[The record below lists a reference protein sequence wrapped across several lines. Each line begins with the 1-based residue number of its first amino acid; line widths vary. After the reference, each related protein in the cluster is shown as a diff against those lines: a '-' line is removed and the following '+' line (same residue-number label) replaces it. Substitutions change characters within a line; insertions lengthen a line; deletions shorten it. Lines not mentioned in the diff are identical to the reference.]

1 MSGHVSLLTA
11 TKIPTLTIKPMISQN
26 LRQTILESV
35 NLARERQHEYV
46 GLEHLLFALLE
57 DPNAG
62 PILKALAN
70 TDALRNDIE
79 TLLAELAVVPVDP
92 RFELE
97 TVATVSFERVIQRA
111 EYQMQAAGR
120 PEAHGGNVL
129 AAIFDEP
136 NSKACML
143 LESYGLQK
151 LDITSALANGLA
163 IPAHKSDRPKEKVDS
178 PNGPAGDAVSVD
190 QNPLEA
196 YCTDLTK
203 LAKEN
208 KLDPVIGREHEL
220 SRMLQILSRRN
231 KNNPLLVGDPGVGKT
246 ALIEGLAQRVING
259 NVPEAIQD
267 GNVYSLDMG
276 NLLAGTRY
284 RGDFEERLKAVIK
297 ELQAQPKAILFI
309 DEIHTVVGA
318 GAVSG
323 GSMDASNMLKP
334 ALAKGLRCIGATTF
348 QEYKI
353 IEKDRALYRRFQ
365 KVDVLEP
372 SHSDAIKILE
382 GLKSRLENHHGLEY
396 SQPALETAV
405 KLASRHLSDRRLP
418 DSALDV
424 LDEAG
429 AAQALITKE
438 KRKKRIGVS
447 DIEATIAKIA
457 RIPAKAV
464 SSDDRGKLATLE
476 AELSQAVFGQAKAV
490 AEVSSSIKLA
500 RSGLRDPNK
509 PIGNF
514 LFAGPTGVGKTELS
528 KQLAQQLG
536 IAFLRFDMS
545 EYMEKHTVSRLIGAP
560 PGYVGFDQGGLLTDA
575 IAKDP
580 HAVLLLD
587 EIEKAHPDLYNIL
600 LQVMDYGK
608 LTDHNGKQV
617 DFRSVILIM
626 TTNAGAAEASQ
637 TAIGFTDAL
646 RTGESDAAIKRMFT
660 PEFRNRLDAV
670 VQFAPLHQNVML
682 NIVGKFVKELEAQ
695 LSERKVKLLVSDE
708 ARDWLSKKG
717 YDPLYGARPLARVI
731 QDELKKPLSD
741 ELLFGKLKNGGS
753 VQVVLQENKLAF
765 EFIS

>member
-1 MSGHVSLLTA
+1 
-11 TKIPTLTIKPMISQN
+11 MISQN
-26 LRQTILESV
+26 LRQTLLNSV

-46 GLEHLLFALLE
+46 GLEHLLYSLLD
-57 DPNAG
+57 DPDAG
-62 PILKALAN
+62 PLLRN
-70 TDALRNDIE
+70 LTDPEALRNDVE
-79 TLLAELAVVPVDP
+79 GLLST
-92 RFELE
+92 LE
-97 TVATVSFERVIQRA
+97 TVPTDSQFEVETMATISFERVIQRA

-136 NSKACML
+136 MTQACLL
-143 LESYGLQK
+143 LERYGITK

-163 IPAHKSDRPKEKVDS
+163 IPANKNKKPEPVEGS

-190 QNPLEA
+190 ASPLEA
-196 YCTDLTK
+196 YCTDLTA
-203 LAKEN
+203 LARDK

-220 SRMLQILSRRN
+220 TRILQILSRRN

-246 ALIEGLAQRVING
+246 ALVEGLAQRVIAG
-259 NVPEAIQD
+259 TVPEALQD

-284 RGDFEERLKAVIK
+284 RGDFEERMKAVIK
-297 ELQAQPKAILFI
+297 ELQEQPRAILFI

-334 ALAKGLRCIGATTF
+334 ALSKGLRCIGATTF

-372 SHSDAIKILE
+372 SHADAVKILE
-382 GLKSRLENHHGLEY
+382 GLKSRLEAHHKLEY

-429 AAQALITKE
+429 ASQALVAKD
-438 KRKKRIGVS
+438 KRKKRIGVA

-476 AELSQAVFGQAKAV
+476 QDLSNSVFGQAKAV
-490 AEVSSSIKLA
+490 GEVTSSIKLA

-536 IAFLRFDMS
+536 IAFIRFDMS

-587 EIEKAHPDLYNIL
+587 EIEKAHPDLFNIL

-608 LTDHNGKQV
+608 LTDHNGKQI

-626 TTNAGAAEASQ
+626 TTNAGAAEANQ

-646 RTGESDAAIKRMFT
+646 RTGESEAAIKRLFT

-670 VQFAPLHQNVML
+670 VSFVSLQKEVML
-682 NIVGKFVKELEAQ
+682 SIVAKFIKELETQ

-708 ARDWLSKKG
+708 ARDYLAKKG
-717 YDPLYGARPLARVI
+717 YDPLYGARPLARLI

-753 VQVVLQENKLAF
+753 IEVVLKEEKLAF
-765 EFIS
+765 EFKS

>member
-1 MSGHVSLLTA
+1 
-11 TKIPTLTIKPMISQN
+11 MISQN
-26 LRQTILESV
+26 LRQTLLNSV
-35 NLARERQHEYV
+35 NLARDRQHEYV
-46 GLEHLLFALLE
+46 GLEHLLYSLLD
-57 DPNAG
+57 DPDAG
-62 PILKALAN
+62 PILKSFVN
-70 TDALRNDIE
+70 TEAFKHDLEHLLSELE
-79 TLLAELAVVPVDP
+79 TMPQDP
-92 RFELE
+92 RFEVE
-97 TVATVSFERVIQRA
+97 TVATISFERVIQRA

-136 NSKACML
+136 MTQACIL
-143 LESYGLQK
+143 LEKYGLSK
-151 LDITSALANGLA
+151 LDITSALANTLA
-163 IPAHKSDRPKEKVDS
+163 IPASKKKQPVEGS
-178 PNGPAGDAVSVD
+178 PHGPAGDAVSVD
-190 QNPLEA
+190 ADPLEA
-196 YCTDLTK
+196 YCTNLTA
-203 LAKEN
+203 LAKEHQ
-208 KLDPVIGREHEL
+208 LDPMIGRDHEL
-220 SRMLQILSRRN
+220 TRILQILSRRN

-246 ALIEGLAQRVING
+246 ALVEGLAQRIVEG
-259 NVPEAIQD
+259 QVPESLAQA
-267 GNVYSLDMG
+267 NLYALDMG
-276 NLLAGTRY
+276 SLLAGTRY

-297 ELQAQPKAILFI
+297 ELQQQPRAILFI

-334 ALAKGLRCIGATTF
+334 ALSKGLRCIGATTF

-372 SHSDAIKILE
+372 SHEDTVKILE
-382 GLKSRLENHHGLEY
+382 GLKPRLEKHHKLEY
-396 SQPALETAV
+396 SQSALEAAV

-429 AAQALITKE
+429 ASQALLSKD
-438 KRKKRIGVS
+438 KRKKRIGIA

-457 RIPAKAV
+457 RIPTKAV
-464 SSDDRGKLATLE
+464 SSDDRSKLATLE
-476 AELSQAVFGQAKAV
+476 KDLAHTVFGQEKAV
-490 AEVSSSIKLA
+490 KEVSSSIKLA

-528 KQLAQQLG
+528 KQLAQHLG

-575 IAKDP
+575 IAKEP

-587 EIEKAHPDLYNIL
+587 EIEKAHPDLFNIL

-637 TAIGFTDAL
+637 QAIGFGEGL
-646 RTGESDAAIKRMFT
+646 RTGESEAAIKRMFT
-660 PEFRNRLDAV
+660 PEFRNRLDAII
-670 VQFAPLHQNVML
+670 QFDQLKPEIML
-682 NIVGKFVKELEAQ
+682 SIVDKFVTEIKGQ
-695 LSERKVKLLVSDE
+695 LSERKVSLSLSSE
-708 ARDWLSKKG
+708 AREWLGKKG

-741 ELLFGKLKNGGS
+741 ELLFGKLRNGGR
-753 VQVVLQENKLAF
+753 VNVALDKDKLQ
-765 EFIS
+765 FIFAS

>member
-1 MSGHVSLLTA
+1 
-11 TKIPTLTIKPMISQN
+11 MISQN
-26 LRQTILESV
+26 LRQTLLNSV

-46 GLEHLLFALLE
+46 GLEHLLSSLLD
-57 DPNAG
+57 DPDAR
-62 PILKALAN
+62 PLLRALAN
-70 TDALRNDIE
+70 TEALKGDVDQLLSELE
-79 TLLAELAVVPVDP
+79 TVPQDP
-92 RFELE
+92 RFEVE
-97 TVATVSFERVIQRA
+97 TMATISFERVIQRA

-136 NSKACML
+136 MTQAYML
-143 LESYGLQK
+143 LERYGITK

-163 IPAHKSDRPKEKVDS
+163 VPTHKGKKAEPVDGS

-190 QNPLEA
+190 QHPLEA
-196 YCTDLTK
+196 YCTNLTA
-203 LAKEN
+203 LAREK

-220 SRMLQILSRRN
+220 TRILQILSRRS

-246 ALIEGLAQRVING
+246 ALAEGLAQRVVAST
-259 NVPEAIQD
+259 VPEDLQG
-267 GNVYSLDMG
+267 GNVYALDMG
-276 NLLAGTRY
+276 SLLAGTRY

-297 ELQAQPKAILFI
+297 ELQEQPRAILFI
-309 DEIHTVVGA
+309 DEIHAVVGA

-334 ALAKGLRCIGATTF
+334 ALSKGLRCIGATTF

-372 SHSDAIKILE
+372 SHDDAVKILE
-382 GLKSRLENHHGLEY
+382 GLKSRLESHHKLEY

-429 AAQALITKE
+429 ASQALIAKD

-464 SSDDRGKLATLE
+464 SSDDRGKLMTLE
-476 AELSQAVFGQAKAV
+476 QDLAGSVFGQAKAV
-490 AEVSSSIKLA
+490 TEVTSAIKLA

-528 KQLAQQLG
+528 KQLAQHLG

-637 TAIGFTDAL
+637 VAIGFTNAL
-646 RTGESDAAIKRMFT
+646 RSGESEAAIKRLFT
-660 PEFRNRLDAV
+660 PEFRNRLDAT
-670 VQFAPLHQNVML
+670 VQFAPLQQNVIL
-682 NIVGKFVKELEAQ
+682 NIVDKFVKELEAQ
-695 LSERKVKLLVSDE
+695 LSERKVKLSLSQD
-708 ARDWLSKKG
+708 AREWLGKKG
-717 YDPLYGARPLARVI
+717 YDPLYGARPLARVV
-731 QDELKKPLSD
+731 QDALKKPLSD

-753 VQVVLQENKLAF
+753 VEVVLKEDKLAF
-765 EFIS
+765 KFKS

>member
-1 MSGHVSLLTA
+1 
-11 TKIPTLTIKPMISQN
+11 MISQN
-26 LRQTILESV
+26 LRQTLLSSV

-46 GLEHLLFALLE
+46 GLEHLLYALLE
-57 DPNAG
+57 DPDAG
-62 PILKALAN
+62 PILKNLVN
-70 TDALRNDIE
+70 TDALRNDIDN
-79 TLLAELAVVPVDP
+79 LLAELETVTQDP

-97 TVATVSFERVIQRA
+97 TVATISFERVIQRA

-120 PEAHGGNVL
+120 PEAHGGNIL

-136 NSKACML
+136 MTKACLL
-143 LESYGLQK
+143 LEQYGITK

-163 IPAHKSDRPKEKVDS
+163 VPTRKDNRPKENVDGS

-190 QNPLEA
+190 ASPLEA

-203 LAKEN
+203 LAREQ

-246 ALIEGLAQRVING
+246 ALIEGLAQRIVKG
-259 NVPEAIQD
+259 NVPEALQD

-297 ELQAQPKAILFI
+297 ELQEQPRAILFI

-372 SHSDAIKILE
+372 SHADAVKILE
-382 GLKSRLENHHGLEY
+382 GLKSRLESHHGLEY

-429 AAQALITKE
+429 ASQALVSKE

-476 AELSQAVFGQAKAV
+476 ADLSNSVFGQVKAV
-490 AEVSSSIKLA
+490 GEVTSSIKLA

-528 KQLAQQLG
+528 KQLAQHLG
-536 IAFLRFDMS
+536 IAFIRFDMS

-575 IAKDP
+575 ISKDP

-608 LTDHNGKQV
+608 LTDHNGKQI

-626 TTNAGAAEASQ
+626 TTNAGAAEANQ
-637 TAIGFTDAL
+637 TAIGFTDTL
-646 RTGESDAAIKRMFT
+646 RTGESEAAIKRMFT

-670 VQFAPLHQNVML
+670 VQFAPLHQDIML
-682 NIVGKFVKELEAQ
+682 SIVDKFVKELEVQ
-695 LSERKVKLLVSDE
+695 LSDRKVKLVVSDA
-708 ARDWLSKKG
+708 ARAWLGKKG

-731 QDELKKPLSD
+731 QDDLKKPLSD
-741 ELLFGKLKNGGS
+741 ELLFGKLKNGGN
-753 VQVVLQENKLAF
+753 VEVMLREAKL
-765 EFIS
+765 EFQFRS

>member
-1 MSGHVSLLTA
+1 
-11 TKIPTLTIKPMISQN
+11 MISQN
-26 LRQTILESV
+26 LRQTLLNSV
-35 NLARERQHEYV
+35 NLARDRQHEYV
-46 GLEHLLFALLE
+46 GLEHLLYSLLD
-57 DPNAG
+57 DPDAG
-62 PILKALAN
+62 PILRNFAN
-70 TDALRNDIE
+70 VNDLRDDVE
-79 TLLAELAVVPVDP
+79 TLLSELETVPQDP
-92 RFELE
+92 RFEVE
-97 TVATVSFERVIQRA
+97 TIATISFERVIQRA

-136 NSKACML
+136 MTKACLL
-143 LESYGLQK
+143 LERYGMSK

-163 IPAHKSDRPKEKVDS
+163 IPVNRSNRNKESVEGS
-178 PNGPAGDAVSVD
+178 PNGPAGDATSVD

-196 YCTDLTK
+196 YCTDLTA
-203 LAKEN
+203 LAKEK
-208 KLDPVIGREHEL
+208 KLDPVIGRDHEL

-246 ALIEGLAQRVING
+246 ALVEGLAQRIVAN
-259 NVPEAIQD
+259 NVPEALQD
-267 GNVYSLDMG
+267 GNVYALDMG
-276 NLLAGTRY
+276 SLLAGTRY

-297 ELQAQPKAILFI
+297 ELQKQPRAILFI

-334 ALAKGLRCIGATTF
+334 ALSKGLRCIGATTF

-372 SHSDAIKILE
+372 SHDDAVKILE
-382 GLKSRLENHHGLEY
+382 GLKSRLEDHHNLEY
-396 SQPALETAV
+396 SQPSLETAV

-429 AAQALITKE
+429 AAQALIHRD

-447 DIEATIAKIA
+447 DIEATVAKIA

-464 SSDDRGKLATLE
+464 SSDDRGKLATLGE
-476 AELSQAVFGQAKAV
+476 DLANSVFGQAKAV
-490 AEVSSSIKLA
+490 GEVTSAIKLA

-528 KQLAQQLG
+528 KQLAQHLG
-536 IAFLRFDMS
+536 IAFIRFDMS

-587 EIEKAHPDLYNIL
+587 EIEKAHPDLFNIL

-617 DFRSVILIM
+617 DFRSVLLIM

-646 RTGESDAAIKRMFT
+646 RTGESEAAIKRLFT
-660 PEFRNRLDAV
+660 PEFRNRLDAT
-670 VQFAPLHQNVML
+670 VQFEPLKQEVML
-682 NIVGKFVKELEAQ
+682 SIVGKFIRELETQ
-695 LSERKVKLLVSDE
+695 LSERKVKLAVSDE
-708 ARDWLSKKG
+708 AREWLGKKG
-717 YDPLYGARPLARVI
+717 YDPLYGARPLARVV

-753 VQVVLQENKLAF
+753 VEVGLTEEKLSF
-765 EFIS
+765 YFKS

>member
-1 MSGHVSLLTA
+1 
-11 TKIPTLTIKPMISQN
+11 MISQN
-26 LRQTILESV
+26 LRQTLLSSV
-35 NLARERQHEYV
+35 NLARDRHHEYV
-46 GLEHLLFALLE
+46 GLEHLLHALLE
-57 DPNAG
+57 DPDAS
-62 PILKALAN
+62 PILKTLAN
-70 TDALRNDIE
+70 TEALRSDIE
-79 TLLAELAVVPVDP
+79 KLLGELETIPQDP

-97 TVATVSFERVIQRA
+97 TMATVSFERVIQRA

-136 NSKACML
+136 MTKACML
-143 LESYGLQK
+143 LESYGITK

-163 IPAHKSDRPKEKVDS
+163 IPSQKSNRPKENVEGS

-196 YCTDLTK
+196 YCTDLTA

-246 ALIEGLAQRVING
+246 ALIEGLAQRIIKSD
-259 NVPEAIQD
+259 VPEALQD

-297 ELQAQPKAILFI
+297 ELQAQPRAILFI

-372 SHSDAIKILE
+372 SHADTIKILE
-382 GLKSRLENHHGLEY
+382 GLKSRLESHHGLEY

-429 AAQALITKE
+429 AAQALVHRD
-438 KRKKRIGVS
+438 KRKKRIGVA

-464 SSDDRGKLATLE
+464 STDDRGKLATLE
-476 AELSQAVFGQAKAV
+476 QELSQAVFGQTKAV
-490 AEVSSSIKLA
+490 AEVTSAIKLA

-528 KQLAQQLG
+528 KQLAQHLG

-637 TAIGFTDAL
+637 TAIGFTDTL
-646 RTGESDAAIKRMFT
+646 RTGESEAAIKRMFT

-670 VQFAPLHQNVML
+670 VQFAPLHQDVML

-695 LSERKVKLLVSDE
+695 LSERKVKLFVSDE
-708 ARDWLSKKG
+708 AREWLGKKG

-741 ELLFGKLKNGGS
+741 ELLFGKLKNGGG
-753 VQVVLQENKLAF
+753 VRVVLKENKLEF
-765 EFIS
+765 EFLS

>member
-1 MSGHVSLLTA
+1 
-11 TKIPTLTIKPMISQN
+11 MISQN
-26 LRQTILESV
+26 LRQTLLNSV

-46 GLEHLLFALLE
+46 GLEHLLYSLLD
-57 DPNAG
+57 DPDAG
-62 PILKALAN
+62 PILRALAN
-70 TDALRNDIE
+70 INALRDDVELLLGELE
-79 TLLAELAVVPVDP
+79 TLPQDP
-92 RFELE
+92 RFEVE
-97 TVATVSFERVIQRA
+97 TMATISFERVIQRA

-120 PEAHGGNVL
+120 SEAHGGNVL

-136 NSKACML
+136 MTKACLL
-143 LESYGLQK
+143 LERYGISK

-163 IPAHKSDRPKEKVDS
+163 IPASKSKKPQSVEGS

-196 YCTDLTK
+196 YCTDLTA
-203 LAKEN
+203 LAREK

-246 ALIEGLAQRVING
+246 ALVEGLAQRIVAND
-259 NVPEAIQD
+259 VPEALQD
-267 GNVYSLDMG
+267 GNVYALDMG
-276 NLLAGTRY
+276 SLLAGTRY

-297 ELQAQPKAILFI
+297 ELQDQSRAILFI

-334 ALAKGLRCIGATTF
+334 ALSKGLRCIGATTF

-372 SHSDAIKILE
+372 SHDDAVKILE
-382 GLKSRLENHHGLEY
+382 GLKSRLEDHHKLEY
-396 SQPALETAV
+396 SQPSLETAV

-429 AAQALITKE
+429 AAQALITRE
-438 KRKKRIGVS
+438 KRKKRIGVP

-476 AELSQAVFGQAKAV
+476 QDLSNSVFGQAKAV
-490 AEVSSSIKLA
+490 GEVTSAIKLA

-528 KQLAQQLG
+528 KQLAQHLG
-536 IAFLRFDMS
+536 IAFIRFDMS

-587 EIEKAHPDLYNIL
+587 EIEKAHPDLFNIL

-646 RTGESDAAIKRMFT
+646 RTGESEAAIKRLFT
-660 PEFRNRLDAV
+660 PEFRNRLDAI
-670 VQFAPLHQNVML
+670 VQFAPLKQEVML
-682 NIVGKFVKELEAQ
+682 SIVDKFVRELESQ
-695 LSERKVKLLVSDE
+695 LSERKVKLSLSQE
-708 ARDWLSKKG
+708 AREWLGKKG
-717 YDPLYGARPLARVI
+717 YDPLYGARPLARVV

-753 VQVVLQENKLAF
+753 IEVVLNEEKLSF
-765 EFIS
+765 DFKS

>member
-1 MSGHVSLLTA
+1 
-11 TKIPTLTIKPMISQN
+11 MISQN
-26 LRQTILESV
+26 LRQTLLNSV
-35 NLARERQHEYV
+35 NLARDRQHEYV
-46 GLEHLLFALLE
+46 GLEHLLYSLID
-57 DPNAG
+57 DPDAG
-62 PILKALAN
+62 PILRALAN
-70 TDALRNDIE
+70 TNALRDDVELLLGELE
-79 TLLAELAVVPVDP
+79 TIPQDP
-92 RFELE
+92 RFEVE
-97 TVATVSFERVIQRA
+97 TMATISFERVIQRA

-136 NSKACML
+136 MTKACLL
-143 LESYGLQK
+143 LERYGISK

-163 IPAHKSDRPKEKVDS
+163 IPASKNKKPQPVEGS

-196 YCTDLTK
+196 YCTDLTA
-203 LAKEN
+203 LAKGN

-246 ALIEGLAQRVING
+246 ALVEGLAQRIIAG
-259 NVPEAIQD
+259 TVPEDLQD
-267 GNVYSLDMG
+267 GNIYALDMG
-276 NLLAGTRY
+276 SLLAGTRY

-297 ELQAQPKAILFI
+297 ELQEQPRAILFI

-334 ALAKGLRCIGATTF
+334 ALSKGLRCIGATTF

-372 SHSDAIKILE
+372 SHDDAVKILE
-382 GLKSRLENHHGLEY
+382 GLKSRLEDHHKLEY

-429 AAQALITKE
+429 AAQALVSRE

-464 SSDDRGKLATLE
+464 SSDDRGKLATLDHD
-476 AELSQAVFGQAKAV
+476 LSHSVFGQAKAV
-490 AEVSSSIKLA
+490 GEVTSAIKLA

-528 KQLAQQLG
+528 KQLAQHLG
-536 IAFLRFDMS
+536 IAFIRFDMS

-587 EIEKAHPDLYNIL
+587 EIEKAHPDLFNIL

-626 TTNAGAAEASQ
+626 TTNAGAAEANQ
-637 TAIGFTDAL
+637 TAIGFTNAL
-646 RTGESDAAIKRMFT
+646 RTGESEAAIKRLFT

-670 VQFAPLHQNVML
+670 VQFDSLKQEVML
-682 NIVGKFVKELEAQ
+682 SIVDKFVRELGNQ
-695 LSERKVKLLVSDE
+695 LGERKVKLSLSRE
-708 ARDWLSKKG
+708 AREWLGKKG

-741 ELLFGKLKNGGS
+741 ELLFGKLKNGGT
-753 VQVVLQENKLAF
+753 VEVVLKEEKLSF
-765 EFIS
+765 EFKS

>member
-1 MSGHVSLLTA
+1 
-11 TKIPTLTIKPMISQN
+11 MISQP
-26 LRQTILESV
+26 LRQTLLNSV

-46 GLEHLLFALLE
+46 SLEHLLYALLD
-57 DPNAG
+57 DPDAG
-62 PILKALAN
+62 PILRALTDTKAL
-70 TDALRNDIE
+70 RQDIE
-79 TLLAELAVVPVDP
+79 NLLAELETTPRDP
-92 RFELE
+92 RFEVE
-97 TVATVSFERVIQRA
+97 TMATISFERVIQRA

-120 PEAHGGNVL
+120 SEAHGGNVL

-136 NSKACML
+136 MTQACLL
-143 LESYGLQK
+143 LERYGLRK

-163 IPAHKSDRPKEKVDS
+163 IPANKSKKAERVEGS

-190 QNPLEA
+190 QNPLQA
-196 YCTDLTK
+196 YCTDLTA
-203 LAKEN
+203 LAREN
-208 KLDPVIGREHEL
+208 KLDPLIGRDHEL
-220 SRMLQILSRRN
+220 SRMLQILSRRS

-246 ALIEGLAQRVING
+246 ALVEGLAQRVVAG
-259 NVPEAIQD
+259 NVPEALQD
-267 GNVYSLDMG
+267 GNVYALDMG
-276 NLLAGTRY
+276 SLLAGTRY

-297 ELQAQPKAILFI
+297 ELQDQPRAILFI

-334 ALAKGLRCIGATTF
+334 ALSKGLRCIGATTF

-372 SHSDAIKILE
+372 SFDDAIKILN
-382 GLKSRLENHHGLEY
+382 GLKSRLESHHNLEY
-396 SQPALETAV
+396 SQSALETAV

-429 AAQALITKE
+429 ASQALVARE

-464 SSDDRGKLATLE
+464 SSDDRGKLATLGHD
-476 AELSQAVFGQAKAV
+476 LSHSVFGQEKAV
-490 AEVSSSIKLA
+490 AEVTSAIKLA

-528 KQLAQQLG
+528 KQLAQHLG
-536 IAFLRFDMS
+536 IAFIRFDMS

-637 TAIGFTDAL
+637 VAIGFTDNL
-646 RTGESDAAIKRMFT
+646 RSGESEAAIKRMFT

-670 VQFAPLHQNVML
+670 IQFAPLKREVML
-682 NIVGKFVKELEAQ
+682 SIVDKFVRELETQ
-695 LSERKVKLLVSDE
+695 LSERKVKLSLSQE
-708 ARDWLSKKG
+708 AREWLGKKG
-717 YDPLYGARPLARVI
+717 YDPLYGARPLARVV

-753 VQVVLQENKLAF
+753 VKVVLKEEKLDF
-765 EFIS
+765 EFKT

>member
-1 MSGHVSLLTA
+1 
-11 TKIPTLTIKPMISQN
+11 MISQS
-26 LRQTILESV
+26 LRQTLLNSV

-46 GLEHLLFALLE
+46 GLEHLLYCLI
-57 DPNAG
+57 DDTDAG
-62 PILKALAN
+62 PILRSLVN
-70 TDALRNDIE
+70 TQSLKTDVDQLLTTLE
-79 TLLAELAVVPVDP
+79 TIHNESQ
-92 RFELE
+92 FEVE
-97 TVATVSFERVIQRA
+97 TVATISFERVIQRA

-129 AAIFDEP
+129 AAFFDEP
-136 NSKACML
+136 MTQACLL
-143 LESYGLQK
+143 LERYGLTK
-151 LDITSALANGLA
+151 LDITEALANGLA
-163 IPAHKSDRPKEKVDS
+163 LPIKQNKKAQPVDGS
-178 PNGPAGDAVSVD
+178 PNGPAGDAVTVD
-190 QNPLEA
+190 ASPLEA
-196 YCTDLTK
+196 YCTDLTA
-203 LAKEN
+203 LAKEH
-208 KLDPVIGREHEL
+208 KLDPVIGREQEL
-220 SRMLQILSRRN
+220 TRILQILSRRN
-231 KNNPLLVGDPGVGKT
+231 KNNPLMVGDPGVGKT
-246 ALIEGLAQRVING
+246 ALIEGLAQRIIKN
-259 NVPEAIQD
+259 NVPEGLEGA
-267 GNVYSLDMG
+267 NLYALDLG
-276 NLLAGTRY
+276 SLLAGTRY

-297 ELQAQPKAILFI
+297 ELQEQPKAILFI

-334 ALAKGLRCIGATTF
+334 ALSKGLRCIGATTF

-372 SHSDAIKILE
+372 SHDDAVKILE
-382 GLKSRLENHHGLEY
+382 GLKSRLEAHHKLEY
-396 SQPALETAV
+396 SQSALETAV
-405 KLASRHLSDRRLP
+405 KLAARHLSDRRLP

-429 AAQALITKE
+429 ASQALVAKD

-457 RIPAKAV
+457 RIPSKAV

-476 AELSQAVFGQAKAV
+476 HDLSHAVFGQTKAV
-490 AEVSSSIKLA
+490 AEVTSSIKLA

-536 IAFLRFDMS
+536 IAFIRFDMS

-587 EIEKAHPDLYNIL
+587 EIEKAHPDLFNIL

-608 LTDHNGKQV
+608 LTDHNGKQI

-626 TTNAGAAEASQ
+626 TTNAGAAEANQ
-637 TAIGFTDAL
+637 NAIGFTNEL
-646 RTGESDAAIKRMFT
+646 RTGESDAAIKRLFT
-660 PEFRNRLDAV
+660 PEFRNRLDAI
-670 VQFAPLHQNVML
+670 VQFAPLAPEVML
-682 NIVGKFVKELEAQ
+682 SIVDKFVKELEAQ
-695 LSERKVKLLVSDE
+695 LSERKVKLAISSE
-708 ARDWLSKKG
+708 AREWLGKKG
-717 YDPLYGARPLARVI
+717 YDPLYGARPLTRLI

-753 VQVVLQENKLAF
+753 VEVALQESKLTF
-765 EFIS
+765 GFDS

>member
-1 MSGHVSLLTA
+1 
-11 TKIPTLTIKPMISQN
+11 MISQS
-26 LRQTILESV
+26 LRQTLLNSV
-35 NLARERQHEYV
+35 NLARVRQHEYV
-46 GLEHLLFALLE
+46 GLEHLLYSLLD
-57 DPNAG
+57 DPDAG
-62 PILKALAN
+62 PILRSFVTIEPFKK
-70 TDALRNDIE
+70 DID
-79 TLLAELAVVPVDP
+79 LLLNELKMVPQDP
-92 RFELE
+92 HFEVE
-97 TVATVSFERVIQRA
+97 TVATISFERVIQRA

-136 NSKACML
+136 MTQACML
-143 LESYGLQK
+143 LERYGISK
-151 LDITSALANGLA
+151 LDITSALANTLA
-163 IPAHKSDRPKEKVDS
+163 IPVSNNKKPQPVDGS

-196 YCTDLTK
+196 YCTNLTA
-203 LAKEN
+203 LAKDN

-220 SRMLQILSRRN
+220 TRILQILSRRN
-231 KNNPLLVGDPGVGKT
+231 KNNPLMVGDPGVGKT
-246 ALIEGLAQRVING
+246 ALIEGLAQRIVKN
-259 NVPEAIQD
+259 NVPEDLENA
-267 GNVYSLDMG
+267 NLYSLNMG
-276 NLLAGTRY
+276 SLLAGTRY

-297 ELQAQPKAILFI
+297 ELQEQPRAILFI

-334 ALAKGLRCIGATTF
+334 ALSKGLRCIGATTF

-372 SHSDAIKILE
+372 SSEDAVKILE
-382 GLKSRLENHHGLEY
+382 GLKSRLEAHHKLEY
-396 SQPALETAV
+396 SQSALEAAV

-429 AAQALITKE
+429 ASQALLAKD

-457 RIPAKAV
+457 RVPAKAV
-464 SSDDRGKLATLE
+464 SSDDRSKLATLE
-476 AELSQAVFGQAKAV
+476 HDLSHSVFGQAKAV
-490 AEVSSSIKLA
+490 SEVTSSIKLA

-528 KQLAQQLG
+528 KQLAQHLG
-536 IAFLRFDMS
+536 IAFIRFDMS

-575 IAKDP
+575 IAKEP

-587 EIEKAHPDLYNIL
+587 EIEKAHPDLFNIL

-608 LTDHNGKQV
+608 LTDHNGKQI

-626 TTNAGAAEASQ
+626 TTNAGAAEANQ
-637 TAIGFTDAL
+637 NAIGFSDAL
-646 RTGESDAAIKRMFT
+646 RTGESDAAIKRLFT
-660 PEFRNRLDAV
+660 PEFRNRLDAI
-670 VQFAPLHQNVML
+670 VQFAPLEQDIML
-682 NIVGKFVKELEAQ
+682 NIVDKFLKELEAQ
-695 LSERKVKLLVSDE
+695 LSERKVKLVISPE
-708 ARDWLSKKG
+708 AREWLGKKG
-717 YDPLYGARPLARVI
+717 YDPLYGARPLARLI

-753 VQVVLQENKLAF
+753 VEVGLSENKLAF
-765 EFIS
+765 NFAS

>member
-1 MSGHVSLLTA
+1 
-11 TKIPTLTIKPMISQN
+11 MISQN
-26 LRQTILESV
+26 LRQTLLNSV
-35 NLARERQHEYV
+35 NLAHERQHEYV
-46 GLEHLLFALLE
+46 GLEHLLYSLVDDA
-57 DPNAG
+57 DAG
-62 PILKALAN
+62 PILRSLVN
-70 TDALRNDIE
+70 TPSLKTDVE
-79 TLLAELAVVPVDP
+79 QLLNT
-92 RFELE
+92 LE
-97 TVATVSFERVIQRA
+97 TVAPDARFEVETVATISFERVIQRA

-136 NSKACML
+136 MTQACLL
-143 LESYGLQK
+143 LERYGLTK
-151 LDITSALANGLA
+151 LDITETLANGLA
-163 IPAHKSDRPKEKVDS
+163 IPAHKSKKPQPVEGS

-190 QNPLEA
+190 ASPLEA
-196 YCTDLTK
+196 YCTDLTA
-203 LAKEN
+203 LAKDH

-220 SRMLQILSRRN
+220 TRILQILSRRN
-231 KNNPLLVGDPGVGKT
+231 KNNPLMVGDPGVGKT
-246 ALIEGLAQRVING
+246 ALIEGLAQRIVKN
-259 NVPEAIQD
+259 NVPEGLEGA
-267 GNVYSLDMG
+267 NLYALDMG
-276 NLLAGTRY
+276 SLLAGTRY

-297 ELQAQPKAILFI
+297 ELQEQPRAILFI

-334 ALAKGLRCIGATTF
+334 ALSKGLRCIGATTF

-372 SHSDAIKILE
+372 SHDDAIKILE
-382 GLKSRLENHHGLEY
+382 GLKSRLEAHHKLEY
-396 SQPALETAV
+396 SQSALEAAV

-418 DSALDV
+418 DSALDI

-429 AAQALITKE
+429 ASQALVAKD

-457 RIPAKAV
+457 RIPTKAV
-464 SSDDRGKLATLE
+464 SNDDRGKLATLE
-476 AELSQAVFGQAKAV
+476 HDLGNAVFGQTKAV
-490 AEVSSSIKLA
+490 AEVTSSIKLA

-536 IAFLRFDMS
+536 IAFIRFDMS

-587 EIEKAHPDLYNIL
+587 EIEKAHPDLFNIL

-608 LTDHNGKQV
+608 LTDHNGKQI

-626 TTNAGAAEASQ
+626 TTNAGAAEANQ
-637 TAIGFTDAL
+637 NAIGFTNEL
-646 RTGESDAAIKRMFT
+646 RTGESDAAIKRLFT
-660 PEFRNRLDAV
+660 PEFRNRLDAI
-670 VQFAPLHQNVML
+670 VQFAPLAPEVML
-682 NIVGKFVKELEAQ
+682 NIVDKFVKELGGQ
-695 LSERKVKLLVSDE
+695 LSDRKVKITVSPE
-708 ARDWLSKKG
+708 AREWLGKKG
-717 YDPLYGARPLARVI
+717 YDPLFGARPLARLI

-753 VQVVLQENKLAF
+753 VEVGLQDNKLNF
-765 EFIS
+765 TYIS